1 LLKEVILW
9 FKKGHFKKLT
19 WTEKNGIFL
28 HLLNAH
34 FSFSRKNV
42 QSEDE
47 INNDL
52 EKNPVL
58 TLFQWE

>member
-1 LLKEVILW
+1 VIQKRSLQ
-9 FKKGHFKKLT
+9 KIDLNG
-19 WTEKNGIFL
+19 KNGIFL

-58 TLFQWE
+58 TLFQ